1 MLQSGLSR
9 FVASVALGMALWIRG
24 APASHAQG
32 WDATHPRRA
41 EVNGR
46 LDNQDARIHQERAEG
61 EISGAQA
68 HQLHAEDHSIR
79 TEERAMASQNGGH
92 ITKPEQRVLN
102 GQENKLS
109 SEIPPK

>member
-1 MLQSGLSR
+1 MLQSRLSR
-9 FVASVALGMALWIRG
+9 FVASLALGMALGIG
-24 APASHAQG
+24 AAPASHAQG

-61 EISGAQA
+61 QISGAQA
-68 HQLHAEDHSIR
+68 HQLHAEDYAIR

-92 ITKPEQRVLN
+92 ITTGEQRGLN
-102 GQENKLS
+102 QQENGVS
-109 SEIPPK
+109 RQIGR

>member
-1 MLQSGLSR
+1 MLQSARSR
-9 FVASVALGMALWIRG
+9 IVASFTLGMALCIG
-24 APASHAQG
+24 AAPASHAQG

-68 HQLHAEDHSIR
+68 YQLHQEDHAIR
-79 TEERAMASQNGGH
+79 TEERAMASGNGGH
-92 ITKPEQRVLN
+92 ITLAEQHALN
-102 GQENKLS
+102 QQEKGVS
-109 SEIPPK
+109 RQIGR